1 MVEILGLRS
10 VEAFET
16 VRKFGMIVLNILKF
30 KEDLN
35 LQAGNIEGQKL
46 VEVIVKILW
55 GQIRLFEVMLVL
67 NFRVSKKL
75 ELDFVMLPISF
86 IDSPI
91 SFTDNLQIKA
101 DEAVIKVKIVEKEMR
116 ALTKALQF
124 LNEPFKPS
132 MSH

>member
-1 MVEILGLRS
+1 M
-10 VEAFET
+10 
-16 VRKFGMIVLNILKF
+16 
-30 KEDLN
+30 EDLN
-35 LQAGNIEGQKL
+35 LETENIEGQKL
-46 VEVIVKILW
+46 VEVIVKILK

-67 NFRVSKKL
+67 NFGVSKKL

-116 ALTKALQF
+116 ASTKALQF
-124 LNEPFKPS
+124 PNEPFKPS
-132 MSH
+132 KSH